1 MRKVA
6 AISLA
11 ALLSLLM
18 FSSSV
23 SASAC
28 DLSCWLRQAR
38 PDCHGGD
45 PGATKQ
51 ADMSMSSDMDM
62 GPEHGHSAMATNI
75 TTHVAPRQVISMSPQ
90 AEIVTHRIMRA
101 AEPGMRTEDMPDHS
115 RSISSCTHETCS
127 QIWAS
132 VPPPST
138 NHAQRNFLHYMQIRI
153 SSPLSLQT
161 NSRSIRFASLPE
173 FALLERLVTI
183 LRI

>member
-1 MRKVA
+1 M
-6 AISLA
+6 
-11 ALLSLLM
+11 SLLM

-38 PDCHGGD
+38 PDCHSGD

-75 TTHVAPRQVISMSPQ
+75 TTHVAPRQVMSMSPQ
-90 AEIVTHRIMRA
+90 AEMVTHRIMRA
-101 AEPGMRTEDMPDHS
+101 AESGMRTKAMPGHS
-115 RSISSCTHETCS
+115 ENLSSCIHETCN
-127 QIWAS
+127 QMWAS
-132 VPPPST
+132 ASPPSA
-138 NHAQRNFLHYMQIRI
+138 NHAQPDFLHYMQIRI

-161 NSRSIRFASLPE
+161 NSRSIRSASLPE
-173 FALLERLVTI
+173 FALPERLATI